1 MAVWVLYADALE
13 LHGLQDLVDHV
24 EFDSFIWDHV
34 LEWVVEKGAIMKR
47 RSRVLTPKDVDAR
60 THLLLITH
68 VLLILVTHVHLLILV
83 VLESALF
90 ESEIVKSAQL
100 IVERSRCWQLKA
112 SLGLERP
119 GLKSMYT
126 SSLVRL

>member
-47 RSRVLTPKDVDAR
+47 RSRVLTPKDVAAR
-60 THLLLITH
+60 TQAQ
-68 VLLILVTHVHLLILV
+68 
-83 VLESALF
+83 ESALF
-90 ESEIVKSAQL
+90 ESDVKSAQL
-100 IVERSRCWQLKA
+100 IV
-112 SLGLERP
+112 
-119 GLKSMYT
+119 
-126 SSLVRL
+126 